1 MCQPRGKLQIAAIH
15 EKRKINRLRKLNELI
30 FHQNQSL
37 NTCISNWFK
46 VKIQRDI
53 LTTKYI
59 HAKKS
64 SILVLHGCSC
74 IFLFVVC

>member
-1 MCQPRGKLQIAAIH
+1 MCQPRRKLQIAAIH
-15 EKRKINRLRKLNELI
+15 DKRKINKKNRLTKLNEFI

-59 HAKKS
+59 HA
-64 SILVLHGCSC
+64 
-74 IFLFVVC
+74 